1 MPSMLEHES
10 NHLVKM
16 LVAADSGSGKSG
28 ALSSL
33 VDAGLN
39 VRVLDFD
46 NGLSVIRG
54 FVNDKSKLANVH
66 YKTLTD
72 DLSLM
77 AARIGIKKAHAFQE
91 AMDLLDKGGKLWGDD
106 AEHIGPVTSWT
117 PRDVLVLD
125 TGLLWGR
132 AEGVLAL
139 MEEQDDLA
147 AIPVLVSHQG
157 GRPAWSIRRRIGV
170 CEYAAKPLTPEQLAA
185 RIRELVPFQ
194 VDDYFPGGIYDDSNL
209 DS

>member
-1 MPSMLEHES
+1 
-10 NHLVKM
+10 M
-16 LVAADSGSGKSG
+16 LVLTCNVGQEIVIPSLDVSVGVSSVKGRRVRLRVSAPSEVPVHRAEVWSRITAEPRQSAQNLPIRGKRVLLAEGDTALAGRYQSLLSQLGYAVAIAAD
-28 ALSSL
+28 
-33 VDAGLN
+33 
-39 VRVLDFD
+39 
-46 NGLSVIRG
+46 
-54 FVNDKSKLANVH
+54 
-66 YKTLTD
+66 
-72 DLSLM
+72 
-77 AARIGIKKAHAFQE
+77 
-91 AMDLLDKGGKLWGDD
+91 AMSCVSCLRRR
-106 AEHIGPVTSWT
+106 T
-117 PRDVLVLD
+117 PDVLVLD